1 MEKFFRNLI
10 QYMLSAYFVITI
22 LNGITIPTNVIYLV
36 STLVLLSLTVFI
48 SSKVL
53 KFLTIKLNFI
63 TRLLMTSILSF
74 GVFYILQEFM
84 PGFKIEEYVFQ
95 GLNSGQIV
103 IHTFNVTTTLTM
115 IFGSI
120 LFSFISSV
128 LQSLEKNS

>member
-22 LNGITIPTNVIYLV
+22 LKGITIPTNVIYLV

-128 LQSLEKNS
+128 LQSLEKNY

>member
-22 LNGITIPTNVIYLV
+22 LKGITIPTNVIYLV

-63 TRLLMTSILSF
+63 TILLMTSILSF

>member
-22 LNGITIPTNVIYLV
+22 LKGITIPTNVIYLV

-63 TRLLMTSILSF
+63 TRLLMTSILSLS
-74 GVFYILQEFM
+74 VFYILQEFM
-84 PGFKIEEYVFQ
+84 PGFKIEEYIFE

-103 IHTFNVTTTLTM
+103 IHTFNVNTTLTM
-115 IFGSI
+115 VFGSI

>member
-22 LNGITIPTNVIYLV
+22 LKGITIPTNVIYLV

-84 PGFKIEEYVFQ
+84 PGFKIEEYIFE

-115 IFGSI
+115 VFGSV

>member
-22 LNGITIPTNVIYLV
+22 LKGITIPTNVIYLV

>member
-22 LNGITIPTNVIYLV
+22 LKGITIPTNVIYLV

-63 TRLLMTSILSF
+63 TRLLMTSILSLS
-74 GVFYILQEFM
+74 VFYILQEFM
-84 PGFKIEEYVFQ
+84 PGFKIEEYIFE

-103 IHTFNVTTTLTM
+103 IHTFNVNTTLTM
-115 IFGSI
+115 VFGSA

>member
-10 QYMLSAYFVITI
+10 QYMLIAYFVTTI
-22 LNGITIPTNVIYLV
+22 LKGITIPANVLYLI
-36 STLVLLSLTVFI
+36 STLVMLSLSVFV
-48 SSKVL
+48 SSKIL

-63 TRLLMTSILSF
+63 TRFLMTSILSF
-74 GVFYILQEFM
+74 AVFYILQEFM
-84 PGFKIEEYVFQ
+84 PGFKIEEYVFD

-103 IHTFNVTTTLTM
+103 IHTFKVTITLTM
-115 IFGSI
+115 IFGSV

>member
-10 QYMLSAYFVITI
+10 QYMLIAYFVSTI
-22 LNGITIPTNVIYLV
+22 LKGITIPANVLYLI
-36 STLVLLSLTVFI
+36 STLVMLSLSVFV
-48 SSKVL
+48 SSKIL

-63 TRLLMTSILSF
+63 TRFLMTSILSF
-74 GVFYILQEFM
+74 AVFYILQEFM
-84 PGFKIEEYVFQ
+84 PGFKIEEYVFD

-103 IHTFNVTTTLTM
+103 IHTFKVTITLTM
-115 IFGSI
+115 IFGSV

>member
-22 LNGITIPTNVIYLV
+22 LKGITIPTNVIYLV

-63 TRLLMTSILSF
+63 TRLLMTSILSLS
-74 GVFYILQEFM
+74 VFYILQEFM
-84 PGFKIEEYVFQ
+84 PGFKIEEYIFE